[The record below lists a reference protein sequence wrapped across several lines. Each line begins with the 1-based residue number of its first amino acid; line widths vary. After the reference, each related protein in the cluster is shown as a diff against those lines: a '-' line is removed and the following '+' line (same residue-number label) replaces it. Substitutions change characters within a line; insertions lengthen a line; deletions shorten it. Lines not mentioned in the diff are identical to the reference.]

1 MPRIMN
7 AYEPME
13 IVVTPSTTYI
23 LISHIHDNRRI
34 YTDGRSWPSDF
45 DPMFKGLS
53 IGTWRDTDGD
63 GRYDTLEV
71 ETRDI
76 KGPRAYDTS
85 GLPLHK
91 DNKTVVKEKIY
102 LDKADRNVLFDEIT
116 TIDDALT
123 RPWTVKKKYTR
134 TAEPRHNWIEEVCSE
149 YNQQVRIGKDNFF
162 LSAEGL
168 LMPSRKD
175 QAPPDLKY
183 FKP

>member
-1 MPRIMN
+1 MLTSRWKSS
-7 AYEPME
+7 
-13 IVVTPSTTYI
+13 VTPSTTYI

-34 YTDGRSWPSDF
+34 YTDGRAWPSDF
-45 DPMFKGLS
+45 DPMFKGYS

-102 LDKADRNVLFDEIT
+102 LDKADRNVLLDEIT

-134 TAEPRHNWIEEVCSE
+134 TAEPR
-149 YNQQVRIGKDNFF
+149 QIGSRKFARSTINRCASARDNFF